1 MAIFVPVPKS
11 GNQIVNIQLGEGT
24 IWATP
29 NNGSLR
35 IPDDPDAN
43 LLFVCREKFALSFAQ
58 IGGSTPLPWPGFDVK
73 EIDPYR
79 WECRTRPPA
88 IPTGA
93 DAPFYKYTV
102 NAGGL
107 TLDPIVIVDK
117 KSQ

>member
-11 GNQIVNIQLGEGT
+11 GAQIVNIQLGEGT

-35 IPDDPDAN
+35 IPDDPDAC
-43 LLFVCREKFALSFAQ
+43 LLFRCREKFTLSFAQ
-58 IGGSTPLPWPGFDVK
+58 IGGSTPLQWPALEVQ
-73 EIDPYR
+73 EVSPYG
-79 WECRTRPPA
+79 WECRTRPA
-88 IPTGA
+88 RIPDDA
-93 DAPFYKYTV
+93 EAPFYKYTV

-117 KSQ
+117 

>member
-11 GNQIVNIQLGEGT
+11 GDQIVNIQLGEGT

-35 IPDDPDAN
+35 IRANPDAN
-43 LLFVCREKFALSFAQ
+43 LLFVCREKFDLSFTQ
-58 IGGSTPLPWPGFDVK
+58 IGGSTPLPWPALEVK
-73 EIDPYR
+73 EVSPYR
-79 WECRTRPPA
+79 FECRTRPRT
-88 IPTGA
+88 IPPDA
-93 DAPFYKYTV
+93 EAPFYKYTV

-117 KSQ
+117 